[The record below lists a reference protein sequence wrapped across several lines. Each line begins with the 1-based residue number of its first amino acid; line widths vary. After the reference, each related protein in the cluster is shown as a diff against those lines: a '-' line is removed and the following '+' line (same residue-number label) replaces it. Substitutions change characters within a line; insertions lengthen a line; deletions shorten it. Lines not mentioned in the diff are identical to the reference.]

1 MATEFS
7 NGKQV
12 IKLYRSVNRGRPMYQ
27 LSYYVGGKRMQ
38 KNFADKAEAERMAG
52 TILNTLGKDAM
63 VVDSLTTA
71 ELESFVVARRVSF
84 SSPLSFWASSNFK
97 PPYLRFQRWNVTSW
111 TLCSR
116 QTSRTV

>member
-1 MATEFS
+1 M
-7 NGKQV
+7 
-12 IKLYRSVNRGRPMYQ
+12 LLLRSLQHV
-27 LSYYVGGKRMQ
+27 
-38 KNFADKAEAERMAG
+38 
-52 TILNTLGKDAM
+52 
-63 VVDSLTTA
+63 
-71 ELESFVVARRVSF
+71 LESGSIELKIPARPSHRVALLFHQEGHRFAFMRGAHHFFALTIFSARTSSSVSASIFFSSAFSF